1 MHQTVFHA
9 EPFFRLWVSSR
20 LEPDAWEG
28 PAGLIH
34 YQSGSA
40 VPCQPKG
47 ARTQAHIYTD
57 IRILPTCYV
66 SCVANAMKEMLGS
79 STFRLE
85 GI

>member
-1 MHQTVFHA
+1 VAHGRQPSLRVHHA
-9 EPFFRLWVSSR
+9 ARE
-20 LEPDAWEG
+20 
-28 PAGLIH
+28 
-34 YQSGSA
+34 A
-40 VPCQPKG
+40 VVDPVARQPKG